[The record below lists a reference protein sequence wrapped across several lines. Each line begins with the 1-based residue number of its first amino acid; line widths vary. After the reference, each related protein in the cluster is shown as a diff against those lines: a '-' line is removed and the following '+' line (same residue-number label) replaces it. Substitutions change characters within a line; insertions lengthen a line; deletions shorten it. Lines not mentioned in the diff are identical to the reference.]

1 MDYAM
6 AMNYIEEKNKLGS
19 VPGLDNVKEL
29 LRRLGNPQNHCRCL
43 QIAGTNGKGSVFS
56 FVQEILL
63 EAGFSVGRY
72 ISPTIFTYLE
82 RFQINKQNMPEEDF
96 AEILSTVA
104 EKVCDMERDGLQ
116 SPTAFEIETAVAFIY
131 FSKRKVDY
139 ALIECGMG
147 GALDATNVI
156 CHPVMSVIASVSRDH
171 MQFLGNTLSEIAK
184 HKAGIIQADSV
195 CISAPQAPEVET
207 VLREVCE
214 RKGTGLVMVHD
225 WDIHIKRM
233 DLEQTLFD
241 YKGEEYCIKLLG
253 EHQAVNAA
261 VAVEIAAGIGGIC
274 RADICRGLRNTVWS
288 GRMTK
293 VCDNPY
299 VFVDGAHNEAAWKY
313 LKRSVKKYFTNRR
326 IIYIIGVLKDKE
338 YGKMV
343 DILADTMD
351 YAVTVT
357 PDTPRGLDGACLAEL
372 IGRKGVAV
380 SAAESVTS
388 AVRQAMD
395 RADMLKRSGTERETP
410 VILVCGSLSFIAD
423 YLDYKWDKI

>member
-1 MDYAM
+1 MDFAM

-29 LRRLGNPQNHCRCL
+29 LRRLGNPQDHCRCL

-72 ISPTIFTYLE
+72 ISPTVFTYLE
-82 RFQINKQNMPEEDF
+82 RFQINKRNMPEEDF
-96 AEILSTVA
+96 AEILSMVA
-104 EKVCDMERDGLQ
+104 EKVCDMEQDGLQ
-116 SPTAFEIETAVAFIY
+116 SPTAFEIETAVAFLY
-131 FSKRKVDY
+131 FSKREVDY

-171 MQFLGNTLSEIAK
+171 MQFLGNTLSEIAA
-184 HKAGIIQADSV
+184 HKAGIIQTDSV
-195 CISAPQAPEVET
+195 CISAPQAPEVEA

-214 RKGTGLVMVHD
+214 RKGTGLVLVRD
-225 WDIHIKRM
+225 SDIHIQRM
-233 DLEQTLFD
+233 DLEQTLFC
-241 YKGEEYCIKLLG
+241 YKGEEYSIKLLG
-253 EHQAVNAA
+253 EHQVVNAA
-261 VAVEIAAGIGGIC
+261 VAVETVSGISGIHH
-274 RADICRGLRNTVWS
+274 ADICRGLHNTVWS

-299 VFVDGAHNEAAWKY
+299 VFVDGAHNEAAWRY
-313 LKRSVKKYFTNRR
+313 LKRAVNKYFTNRR

-357 PDTPRGLDGACLAEL
+357 PDTPRGLDGTCLAEL
-372 IGRKGVAV
+372 IGRRGVPA
-380 SAAESVTS
+380 SAAESADD
-388 AVRQAMD
+388 AVRQALG
-395 RADMLKRSGTERETP
+395 RAHMLRQQAMGQETS
-410 VILVCGSLSFIAD
+410 VILVSGSLSFIAD